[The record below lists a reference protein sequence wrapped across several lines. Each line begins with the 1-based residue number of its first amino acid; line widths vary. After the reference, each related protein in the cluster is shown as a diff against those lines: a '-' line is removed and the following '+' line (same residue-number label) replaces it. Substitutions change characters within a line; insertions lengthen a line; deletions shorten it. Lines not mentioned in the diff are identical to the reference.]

1 MAGRFAVLA
10 VAIGL
15 VLGMVGAGV
24 VATASSGVGASGKK
38 SVFKPKKYTGK
49 WSGKWTNKT
58 FSTKG
63 AASMSLKLKGK
74 TMIGVFDLGGN
85 AFGCPDP
92 DPRKVKLKK
101 GKGANS
107 WSKKGFKVRY
117 SNAQGPVRL
126 TYKQKSQKLTGSGV
140 SPCAAAIAYTFK
152 GKMTTKKATADVDI
166 TNGGA
171 PFAKSN
177 LVLKKKK

>member
-1 MAGRFAVLA
+1 MMRRVAVFGAWLGLILA
-10 VAIGL
+10 L
-15 VLGMVGAGV
+15 VGAGV
-24 VATASSGVGASGKK
+24 VATASTEVGASGKK
-38 SVFKPKKYTGK
+38 SVFKPKKYAGK

-58 FSTKG
+58 FSSKG
-63 AASMSLKLKGK
+63 AASMNLKLKGK

-117 SNAQGPVRL
+117 SNDQGPVSL

-140 SPCAAAIAYTFK
+140 SPCTAAIAYSFK

-177 LVLKKKK
+177 LVLKKK